1 MCKDAANVVDVD
13 DAKKKIEVT
22 VDNKLGYV
30 ILDGDHDGRGRS
42 SWDRRFLKSSN
53 FRCTRQIKYTYY

>member
-53 FRCTRQIKYTYY
+53 FR